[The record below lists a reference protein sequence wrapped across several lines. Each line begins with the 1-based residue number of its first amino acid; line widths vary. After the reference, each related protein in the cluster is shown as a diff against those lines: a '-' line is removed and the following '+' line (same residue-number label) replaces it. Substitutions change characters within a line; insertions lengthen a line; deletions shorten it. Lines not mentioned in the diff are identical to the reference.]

1 MEVREQ
7 LNEFLTDIFNGIL
20 KLEEKSLKKYSDF
33 SLSIA
38 EMHIIEKIG
47 MSKEIRMSDLAK
59 AIRVT
64 LGTVTVSINRLVKKG
79 YIERSQIVHDRR
91 VVLIKLT
98 SKGTAVFRLH
108 EIFHKKM
115 VDEIVLGLTPN
126 EENILA
132 KALGNLAHYFKG
144 LELKD

>member
-1 MEVREQ
+1 
-7 LNEFLTDIFNGIL
+7 
-20 KLEEKSLKKYSDF
+20 
-33 SLSIA
+33 
-38 EMHIIEKIG
+38 MHIIEKIG
-47 MSKEIRMSDLAK
+47 QSKEIRMSDLAK

-79 YIERSQIVHDRR
+79 YIERSHIVNDRR

-115 VDEIVLGLTPN
+115 VEEIVLGLTPY
-126 EENILA
+126 EEGILA
-132 KALGNLAHYFKG
+132 KALGNLANYFKG
-144 LELKD
+144 LELAD